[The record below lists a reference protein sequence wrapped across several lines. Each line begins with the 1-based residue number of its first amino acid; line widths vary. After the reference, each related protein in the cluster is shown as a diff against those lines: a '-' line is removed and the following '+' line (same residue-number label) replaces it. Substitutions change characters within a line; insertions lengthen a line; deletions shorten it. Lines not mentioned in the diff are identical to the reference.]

1 MRLGRFIFFLALI
14 FFAAYWWAGG
24 SALVK
29 QSLPSLPQTNSPLFA
44 DGSNLAGKTYRLIF
58 LKSAVEAKTS
68 TQKQVPLQQ
77 VPIAL
82 QQAVI
87 SVEDSRFYSHIG
99 IDIEGIL
106 RASLVNIQ
114 KGSIVEGGSTITQQ
128 LVKNLFLSQEQ
139 TVTRKLEEA
148 FLSLDMELQYSKE
161 EILEM
166 YLNTIFF
173 GSGSYGIQDAARNYF
188 AKAPSELT
196 LSESALL
203 AGLPNAP
210 SLYSP
215 YVNMTAA
222 KQRQALVLN
231 AMVRNGY
238 IGPMQAQ
245 EAKSAPL
252 KLAR

>member
-1 MRLGRFIFFLALI
+1 MRLGRFIFFLTLI

-24 SALVK
+24 SAVVK
-29 QSLPSLPQTNSPLFA
+29 QTMPSLPQAHSSLFA
-44 DGSNLAGKTYRLIF
+44 DGSNLAGKAYRLLF
-58 LKSAVEAKTS
+58 LKSAVETKIGKK
-68 TQKQVPLQQ
+68 KQVPLQQ
-77 VPIAL
+77 IPIVL

-87 SVEDSRFYSHIG
+87 SIEDNRFYSHIG

-114 KGSIVEGGSTITQQ
+114 RGSIVEGGSTITQQ

-139 TVTRKLEEA
+139 TVARKFEEA
-148 FLSLDMELQYSKE
+148 LLSIDMELQYSKE

-173 GSGSYGIQDAARNYF
+173 GSGSYGIQEATRNYF
-188 AKAPSELT
+188 GKTPAELT
-196 LSESALL
+196 LAESALL

-222 KQRQALVLN
+222 KQRQAIVLN

-238 IGPMQAQ
+238 IGPAQATN
-245 EAKSAPL
+245 AKSLPL
-252 KLAR
+252 KFAK

>member
-1 MRLGRFIFFLALI
+1 MRLRRFIFFLALI
-14 FFAAYWWAGG
+14 FFAAFWWAGG
-24 SALVK
+24 NVLVK
-29 QSLPSLPQTNSPLFA
+29 QTLPTLPQVNSALFD
-44 DGSNLAGKTYRLIF
+44 DGSNLAGKTYRLLF
-58 LKSAVEAKTS
+58 LKSAVEAKIS
-68 TQKQVPLQQ
+68 KKRPVPLQQ
-77 VPIAL
+77 VPIIL

-87 SVEDSRFYSHIG
+87 SIEDNRFYSHIG

-106 RASLVNIQ
+106 RATLVNIQ

-139 TVTRKLEEA
+139 TVTRKFEEA
-148 FLSLDMELQYSKE
+148 LLSIDMELRYSKE

-188 AKAPSELT
+188 AKPPAELT
-196 LSESALL
+196 LAESALL

-215 YVNMTAA
+215 HVNMAAA

-238 IGPMQAQ
+238 IGPVQAQ
-245 EAKSAPL
+245 EAKSAL
-252 KLAR
+252 LRLAK

>member
-24 SALVK
+24 SAVVK
-29 QSLPSLPQTNSPLFA
+29 QMVPSLPQTNSPLFT
-44 DGSNLAGKTYRLIF
+44 DGSNLAGKTYRLLF
-58 LKSAVEAKTS
+58 LKSAVEAKTGN
-68 TQKQVPLQQ
+68 QKRLPLQQ

-87 SVEDSRFYSHIG
+87 SIEDNRFYSHIG

-148 FLSLDMELQYSKE
+148 LLSIDMELQYTKE

-173 GSGSYGIQDAARNYF
+173 GSGSYGIQDATRNYF
-188 AKAPSELT
+188 AKAPAELT
-196 LSESALL
+196 LAESALL

-252 KLAR
+252 KFAK

>member
-1 MRLGRFIFFLALI
+1 MRLGRFLFFLALI

-24 SALVK
+24 NMLVK
-29 QSLPSLPQTNSPLFA
+29 QMVPAMPEAKPSFFSDESSWL
-44 DGSNLAGKTYRLIF
+44 GKTVRLVY
-58 LKSAVEAKTS
+58 LKSAVEAKIN
-68 TQKQVPLQQ
+68 KKNQVALRQ
-77 VPIAL
+77 VPISL

-87 SVEDSRFYSHIG
+87 AIEDNRFYSHIG

-106 RASLVNIQ
+106 RAILVNIQ

-128 LVKNLFLSQEQ
+128 LVKNLFLTQEQ
-139 TVTRKLEEA
+139 TVERKVEEA
-148 FLSLDMELQYSKE
+148 LLAIDLELRYSKE

-166 YLNTIFF
+166 YLSTIFF
-173 GSGSYGIQDAARNYF
+173 GANSYGIKDAAQNYF
-188 AKAPSELT
+188 AKTPSELN
-196 LSESALL
+196 LAESALL
-203 AGLPNAP
+203 AGLPNGP
-210 SLYSP
+210 SIYSP
-215 YVNMTAA
+215 YVNLNAA

>member
-1 MRLGRFIFFLALI
+1 MRLRRFIFFLALI
-14 FFAAYWWAGG
+14 FFSAYYWAGG
-24 SALVK
+24 DTLLKEKFSVLPHAT
-29 QSLPSLPQTNSPLFA
+29 PSLFSDESSLT
-44 DGSNLAGKTYRLIF
+44 GKPYRLIF
-58 LKSAVEAKTS
+58 LKSAVEAKIGNK
-68 TQKQVPLQQ
+68 KQVPLQQ
-77 VPIAL
+77 IPITL

-87 SVEDSRFYSHIG
+87 AIEDSRFYSHIG
-99 IDIEGIL
+99 LDVEGIA
-106 RASLVNIQ
+106 RAALVNIQ

-139 TVTRKLEEA
+139 TVNRKLEEA
-148 FLSLDMELQYSKE
+148 LLSIDMELHYSKE
-161 EILEM
+161 EILSM

-173 GSGSYGIQDAARNYF
+173 GSGSYGIQEASRNYF

-196 LSESALL
+196 LAESALL

-215 YVNMTAA
+215 YINITAA

-231 AMVRNGY
+231 AMVRTGY

-245 EAKSAPL
+245 EAKSIPL
-252 KLAR
+252 RLAK